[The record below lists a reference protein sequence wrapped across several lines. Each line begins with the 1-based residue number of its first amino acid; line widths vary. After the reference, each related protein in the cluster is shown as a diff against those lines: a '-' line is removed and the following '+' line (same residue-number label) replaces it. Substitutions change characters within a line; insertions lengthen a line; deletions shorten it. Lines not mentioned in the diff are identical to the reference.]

1 MFFVF
6 AIISMAAY
14 ALHGVWMAPYY
25 RRNDQLAVVT
35 LRGVGLSIAMLP
47 ALLIPGL
54 TGLAAARGQLPL
66 ILAASATAL
75 VGNWAGAS
83 SLRYLPI
90 GIATALNM
98 SLTTLVSAGLS
109 TQRLGESLSAGQV
122 VWMGF
127 IFLGVFGLGLVRSPP
142 AASVTYSLPMGMLF
156 AAVFGLALGAGYT
169 LISRVT
175 RSLDPLVAGYCW
187 ESTITVMGAVVLLLR
202 RLTWGRIGT
211 VPSRRDLVWIVLF
224 CIPGAV
230 GTSCYALAVAG
241 GPVAIVSA
249 VLSTMMVVSS
259 ILAWLMYGEKLSW
272 GQWFFVAFV
281 CCAVIGMRFSSG

>member
-25 RRNDQLAVVT
+25 RRHDQLTVVT
-35 LRGVGLSIAMLP
+35 LRGVGMSLAMTP
-47 ALLIPGL
+47 ALLIPGQA
-54 TGLAAARGQLPL
+54 GLAGTCSQLPW

-75 VGNWAGAS
+75 LGNWAGAN

-98 SLTTLVSAGLS
+98 SLSTIISAWLS
-109 TQRLGESLSAGQV
+109 TQWLGESLSGGQI
-122 VWMGF
+122 VWMGL
-127 IFLGVFGLGLVRSPP
+127 IFLGVFGLGAVRSPP
-142 AASVTYSLPMGMLF
+142 VASVTYSLPRGLMF

-169 LISRVT
+169 LITRVS

-187 ESTITVMGAVVLLLR
+187 ESTITVMGAGVLLLR
-202 RLTWGRIGT
+202 RLALGRIGS
-211 VPSRRDLVWIVLF
+211 VPSRRDFAWIVLF

-249 VLSTMMVVSS
+249 VLGTMMVVSS
-259 ILAWLMYGEKLSW
+259 ILAWLMYGEKLSR

-281 CCAVIGMRFSSG
+281 CCAVVGMRFSSG

>member
-98 SLTTLVSAGLS
+98 SLSTLVSAGLS
-109 TQRLGESLSAGQV
+109 TQLLGESLSAGQV
-122 VWMGF
+122 VWMGV

-156 AAVFGLALGAGYT
+156 AVVFGLALGAGYT

-187 ESTITVMGAVVLLLR
+187 ESTITVMGAAVLLLR
-202 RLTWGRIGT
+202 RLAWGRIGT

-249 VLSTMMVVSS
+249 VLSTMMVASS
-259 ILAWLMYGEKLSW
+259 VLAWLIYGEKLSR

-281 CCAVIGMRFSSG
+281 CCAVVGMRFSPG

>member
-25 RRNDQLAVVT
+25 RRNDQLTVVT
-35 LRGVGLSIAMLP
+35 LRGFGMSLAMLP
-47 ALLIPGL
+47 GLLIPGH
-54 TGLAAARGQLPL
+54 TGLAGIFSQLPW

-75 VGNWAGAS
+75 LGNWAGAN
-83 SLRYLPI
+83 SLRHLPI

-98 SLTTLVSAGLS
+98 SLSTLVSAWLS
-109 TQRLGESLSAGQV
+109 TQWLGESLSAGQI
-122 VWMGF
+122 VWMGL
-127 IFLGVFGLGLVRSPP
+127 IFSGVFGLGAVRSPP
-142 AASVTYSLPMGMLF
+142 LPSVMYSLPRGLMF
-156 AAVFGLALGAGYT
+156 AAIFGLALGAGFT
-169 LISRVT
+169 LITRVT

-187 ESTITVMGAVVLLLR
+187 ESTITVMGAGVLLLR
-202 RLTWGRIGT
+202 RLAVGQMGR
-211 VPSRRDLVWIVLF
+211 VPSRPEFAWIVLF

-241 GPVAIVSA
+241 GPVAVVSA
-249 VLSTMMVVSS
+249 VLSTTMVVSS
-259 ILAWLMYGEKLSW
+259 ILAWLIYGEKLNW

-281 CCAVIGMRFSSG
+281 SCAVVGMRFSSS

>member
-6 AIISMAAY
+6 ALVSMAAY

-35 LRGVGLSIAMLP
+35 LRGLGMSIAMLP
-47 ALLIPGL
+47 SLLIPGL
-54 TGLAAARGQLPL
+54 AGLAGARGQLPW

-75 VGNWAGAS
+75 LGNWAAAN

-98 SLTTLVSAGLS
+98 SLSTLVSAGLS
-109 TQRLGESLSAGQV
+109 TLLLGESLSAGQV
-122 VWMGF
+122 VWMGL
-127 IFLGVFGLGLVRSPP
+127 IFAGVFGLGAVRSPP
-142 AASVTYSLPMGMLF
+142 TASVTYSLPMGMLF
-156 AAVFGLALGAGYT
+156 AVIFGVALGAGYT
-169 LISRVT
+169 AISRVS
-175 RSLDPLVAGYCW
+175 RAMDPLIAGYCW
-187 ESTITVMGAVVLLLR
+187 EFTITVMGAGVLLLR
-202 RLTWGRIGT
+202 RLALGRIGT
-211 VPSRRDLVWIVLF
+211 VPSRRDLAWIVLF

-230 GTSCYALAVAG
+230 GTACYALAVAG

-259 ILAWLMYGEKLSW
+259 ILAWLIYGEKLSW

-281 CCAVIGMRFSSG
+281 CCAVVGMRFSSG

>member
-1 MFFVF
+1 VFFVF

-14 ALHGVWMAPYY
+14 ALHSVWMAPYY

-47 ALLIPGL
+47 GLLIPGPA
-54 TGLAAARGQLPL
+54 GVVEARHQLPW

-75 VGNWAGAS
+75 LGNWAAAN

-98 SLTTLVSAGLS
+98 SLSTLVSAGLS
-109 TQRLGESLSAGQV
+109 SQLLGESLSAGQV

-127 IFLGVFGLGLVRSPP
+127 IFLGVFALGAVRSPP
-142 AASVTYSLPMGMLF
+142 VASVTYSLPRGMLF
-156 AAVFGLALGAGYT
+156 AAVFGLALGTGFT
-169 LISRVT
+169 LISRVS

-202 RLTWGRIGT
+202 RLVWGRIGT
-211 VPSRRDLVWIVLF
+211 APSRRDLLWIVLF

-249 VLSTMMVVSS
+249 ILGTMMVVSS
-259 ILAWLMYGEKLSW
+259 VLAWLIYGEKLSW
-272 GQWFFVAFV
+272 GQWLLVAFV
-281 CCAVIGMRFSSG
+281 CGAVVGMRFASG